1 MMMNPHDEDE
11 DEEARMRLF
20 PALEYWVP
28 VADSLARER
37 KTMASYQKLSRQ
49 GAPGKSRNSSGEDP
63 CKVPAQVRV
72 TQFPNQSFY
81 AYQNNLHCRVCKV
94 QVMKKKSNVNDHTR
108 GVNHI
113 KSLQKDALS
122 KVKTNGILE
131 YITANK
137 PALGFGSMTPITTD
151 TRRLEMCTMFLNESL
166 PFNKLDNSDPNSLR
180 FALEKNDVKL
190 PKRS

>member
-1 MMMNPHDEDE
+1 MKDEIIPWPRILG
-11 DEEARMRLF
+11 A
-20 PALEYWVP
+20 W
-28 VADSLARER
+28 ADSLARER
-37 KTMASYQKLSRQ
+37 KTMASYQKLSRP

-94 QVMKKKSNVNDHTR
+94 QVMKKKSNVNDHTL

-113 KSLQKDALS
+113 KSLKKDAIS
-122 KVKTNGILE
+122 KVQTNGILD

-137 PALGFGSMTPITTD
+137 PALGFGSMTPIKTID
-151 TRRLEMCTMFLNESL
+151 QLLLYPWGWWIPSSNYL
-166 PFNKLDNSDPNSLR
+166 
-180 FALEKNDVKL
+180 
-190 PKRS
+190 